1 MIPQN
6 FDYAAPA
13 TLADALNLLANPA
26 AKVLAGGQS
35 LIPMMRLRLAA
46 PETLVDLRAVP
57 GLSGISQQGRTLRI
71 GAMTT
76 HYEVESSPLV
86 RKACPLLAETA
97 GYIGDVQVR
106 NCGTIGGSLAH
117 ADPAADYP
125 AALQAL
131 EASVTIASAGGERT
145 VSIADF
151 LVDTFTTA
159 LEPGELVVEVGIPAQ
174 AEGEGSSYKKCVQP
188 ASGFAIVG
196 VAARV
201 VKKDGEIAFA
211 RVALTGLSGKSFR
224 ATGVEKLLEGTRGD
238 ATSIGRASAGVADG
252 VDANSDI
259 HASAAYRQHL
269 ARVYA
274 ARAIAEAVARAK

>member
-6 FDYAAPA
+6 FDYATPESLEEAFR
-13 TLADALNLLANPA
+13 LLSDPN

-46 PETLVDLRAVP
+46 PETLVDLRGVP
-57 GLSGISQQGRTLRI
+57 GLGGIRLEGRTLRV
-71 GAMTT
+71 GAMVT
-76 HYEVESSPLV
+76 HYELESSPLV
-86 RKACPLLAETA
+86 RKSCPLLAEA
-97 GYIGDVQVR
+97 AANIGDVQVR

-125 AALQAL
+125 ASLHAL
-131 EASVTIASAGGERT
+131 EASVRIASPSGERT

-159 LEPGELVVEVGIPAQ
+159 LEPGELVVEVSVPVE
-174 AEGEGSSYKKCVQP
+174 AEGAGVSYQKCVQP

-196 VAARV
+196 VAARI

-211 RVALTGLSGKSFR
+211 RIGVTGLSGNAFR

-238 ATSIGRASAGVADG
+238 ASDIGRAVAGIGDG
-252 VDANSDI
+252 VDANNDI

-274 ARAIAEAVARAK
+274 ARAIVAAVSRAK